1 MHLQS
6 FLQWHHNK
14 TTLLLQKKETT
25 KNPTTT
31 TKNKNLKVEFN
42 RPVRSKC
49 SSSHRKQ
56 VGMKGMQSG
65 NTLIEG
71 AAVAGQNA
79 KKSFFFFPFRKKK
92 KRRRRSEAGKR
103 FVPVRKISEWKRL
116 GIVKMHD
123 QPGADEGMPPEP
135 RRRTRTSKTNSR
147 QWTDWRQAQFFPTIL
162 TAWCG

>member
-6 FLQWHHNK
+6 FLQGRHNK
-14 TTLLLQKKETT
+14 TTLLLQKKKETT

-79 KKSFFFFPFRKKK
+79 KKRLFFFPFKKK
-92 KRRRRSEAGKR
+92 KKKEPGRKKVCASEENKRVKEAG
-103 FVPVRKISEWKRL
+103 
-116 GIVKMHD
+116 
-123 QPGADEGMPPEP
+123 
-135 RRRTRTSKTNSR
+135 NS
-147 QWTDWRQAQFFPTIL
+147 
-162 TAWCG
+162 